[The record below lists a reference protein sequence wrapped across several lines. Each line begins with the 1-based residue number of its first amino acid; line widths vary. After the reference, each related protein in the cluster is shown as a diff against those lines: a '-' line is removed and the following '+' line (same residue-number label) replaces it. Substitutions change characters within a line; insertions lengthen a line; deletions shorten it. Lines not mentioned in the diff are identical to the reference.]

1 MKKWFQILRI
11 QKRKI
16 DICNEIDTFKN
27 ILKMKDCLFQKESFK
42 WKEEKSEFVFIK
54 ILCKMPKNPL
64 KQAKVAKK
72 EDFF

>member
-27 ILKMKDCLFQKESFK
+27 ILKMKWHLFQKESFK
-42 WKEEKSEFVFIK
+42 
-54 ILCKMPKNPL
+54 
-64 KQAKVAKK
+64 
-72 EDFF
+72 